1 MGKRLI
7 YIIFGLICYGNVLGL
22 EFGSDNIPDSYPNN
36 DAVPGTTVFEKRFG
50 DDAGRQT
57 IFRIP
62 SNSKTIGC
70 YINENSTT
78 SMTFTEAEFR
88 GNNNLYI
95 YYKSIGFLW
104 DSFHEKLNS
113 VSGEIESITI
123 YGDLEWSADERKDP
137 KWNRVNEGDESYVI
151 DIMKPQTTDGWQYDW
166 AETFSGKSSSI
177 ITSDFWE
184 KVETDDAAMKFYD
197 EHGYIDIRFRFV
209 FGVNVHY
216 RLHKDKSKNLEGYFH
231 TSYVTIRVQRC
242 KAGTLSVKGIN
253 KNPALNGDSTQGY
266 AIYEEQTSNIDVTSF
281 VEQHEGSEVVDL
293 VDGSRESK
301 PQNSKLLK
309 GQIDNSIEITYFIY
323 TSQKLIPGKEFTVQR
338 KVVNGSCKSNIIN
351 FKVLPKPIVEGVNE
365 DRDHTYCYS
374 GGIPIAGTPVGGHYS
389 TSIDGF
395 ATLHGKKCVLGNYG
409 QYESTYGIKYQWEYW
424 TDFNSVPQTIPLL
437 ESDDI
442 VPGSPLQIYDF
453 NNDQNGPDLIFPIY
467 ALRENVTYY
476 FRQKVILENFEGKIV
491 RPSQGLMGDHYV
503 VKLAKTIKPELFTL
517 NISEKNACKGDN
529 LNDIVFTAKY
539 EDEDPSEYNLEKFI
553 FNYSINGEELTS
565 ENGVETQRNYSDIQE
580 DVRFIVSIQDG
591 CGSEPIVK
599 EETIHVNPLPTFT
612 TENITTTS
620 NNISLTTSTSSSEDK
635 YLVVKGFRGRECKLV
650 ISDRES
656 STHKYF
662 YSEKNDGTD
671 LKPMTGGVY
680 KTNLTDDM
688 APVLY
693 IYKKRTVGT
702 NCISEPVKV
711 EFMIMDEV
719 TGNRFLIPAI
729 YVCPGSTVPELNEN
743 NAIPEAVMGQAT
755 AEYEWQYSNDGSSWY
770 KMSNV
775 NAEGESVY
783 FESKNYDGSWQ
794 RKINE
799 GEKVYLRRVVTSV
812 LPDGTELGKDLSDA
826 LTVTTYS
833 KPSPTIK
840 VNKLLAVDPK
850 CYGDTI
856 ALSMDLSNDQILEQQ
871 ALMTSRFGS
880 PLCLTKYWY
889 FHYDGEKY
897 KALKTSAKMDTYKMA
912 VTQSYM
918 IHSAVEFCGDTIF
931 STQPIEVVTHEKI
944 DVTPT
949 VSTCKVV
956 GNEVTI
962 RVAKDGHH
970 CEIHRGSEAF
980 PGNDDGVSIAKI
992 MLTEKKEYKYDI
1004 VVQNVETG
1012 CITTLKKSIKESEV
1026 KDRKTSVEIGPNGVS
1041 SETLV
1046 CAGTMIPLSSTMNDN
1061 EYASYSWS
1069 VNGDIKTG
1077 ETKNTLN
1084 FTFPEAGKDYK
1095 VKRTCYYYEG
1105 TELCY
1110 TVTDSTTIKTIGVLE
1125 APSITLSEDSVCNGE
1140 GVEVTV
1146 TAKGGGSG
1154 TVYDMFLMPGNLSQ
1168 DKRVSKDGFLVFNVN
1183 NLTGDSTFYAVVTDD
1198 KCTNKN
1204 IYKAESQK
1212 AKVTVEKDLSMTIKP
1227 ANNVITPEDFK
1238 NGKTTVS
1245 VILDNV
1251 SSGDVVTYTLN
1262 NGITTTASATIT
1274 YNGSAFSLP
1283 IDSTM
1288 FDTQQGTVDL
1298 KVHREG
1304 ARVGKCECN
1313 ATYQFQLNEGFSG
1326 TPIVTSNGKTD
1337 TIEVCAGQ
1345 EAELSVSNVDKITFG
1360 GESILQMTNAKWQW
1374 YYGNSPMADGDIYTF
1389 TVDAGRTYSYTVV
1402 FSGKDE
1408 GGRTR
1413 RISSTPFIVKGGAGM
1428 NVGGISFDGHE
1439 QKYIEFCKGSKAEVA
1454 MSCGLDP
1461 DKVSMRWEYS
1471 NTAAA
1476 DDWKEVPA
1484 AWNGNKTTEAKS
1496 IAIGV
1501 DNLGNKKTYFRVV
1514 AVDNCNT
1521 KSQST
1526 NYLSVN
1532 FKTDVENPRV
1542 SLASSSLYVS
1552 DQPLPDSITF
1562 NRYYYHDDPYVF
1574 LGRGEVE
1581 NLEGKKQKVFFGDD
1595 LHFGEN
1601 SVSVVRSE
1609 RAKISEEVCMSD
1621 TVDYT
1626 FTIYKRLVTPS
1637 LSKNPSDSAFCP
1649 NETRARYLHLDQIS
1663 GGDSATYKTSW
1674 QYKLE
1679 NNESWHALKEGDN
1692 MELFTANIGQ
1702 IEKNFDEHGQTV
1714 KITNLTQTVTF
1725 RAIVSC
1731 GGGYPGG
1738 YAISNE
1744 IPMNVYAPLKDNGI
1758 DYGTKEICYN
1768 SAIDTI
1774 KGYAAAGGS
1783 GKYTYTWEWSTDT
1796 VFTTIV
1802 KGEDNNPHFAPT
1814 NEGGK
1819 YNLKTTTYFRR
1830 KVSDDV
1836 CKTSFYSNV
1845 KKVVVRDSFSI
1856 LPEDVRYD
1864 RVASTGSR
1872 AEMYGITDFSQ
1883 SGTHDIQY
1891 IWWKT
1896 ENKEFARSE
1905 VSIPVQTEPLDVPN
1919 GDDSYIATY
1928 YVQSVRGG
1936 CPSANKLPIDI
1947 YVYNQTGGHIYV
1959 EDHDPEKGKYWICSG
1974 MKDIQIASD
1983 DYAPNATFTW
1993 FYLGINASQPSIIKR
2008 QVDGETLVNVTS
2020 PEVRLDTTNAVLGL
2034 KNMTGKRGTVHIYRR
2049 TGVETG
2055 GVMNYLYSD
2064 TIEINVVPTIESVSN
2079 GLYGSGLFDTPR
2091 GLAGEISVVDNKK
2104 NYCLGETP
2112 NKILG
2117 SLEND
2122 FATNYWDKFKDY
2134 IGPWLYDNNYPGG
2147 FKTYY
2152 EYQKNNGEWTH
2163 DTEYDYSQNQYAG
2176 SAPYFVEPDGLEM
2189 SGTYR
2194 VRRVMDDGC
2203 SSLASNEL
2211 VLSLFDQKLDPDT
2224 VTTYAFTPEATSYR
2238 VNVDDIRSGYEI
2250 GDSIFFNC
2258 KDRNVDLIWYLD
2270 PECTEVLADG
2280 SVWCSMTLTNEIAE
2294 QKAGEGAYIYVKAR
2308 REECIGEAVAIPF
2321 EYGTESNGGAI
2332 SILDSII
2339 CQNGTYSDIVNKQE
2353 ANGIYMAPKY
2363 GAMNWTYTWQYKY
2376 SRDSKVEWNNIEGET
2391 GMGLSADIINGLS
2404 SFSITDSTPL
2414 QIRRVATNDKGRVR
2428 YSNTLTLTH
2437 YKKLVPGTLSL
2448 NEAKDKFC
2456 AYDELPYV
2464 KKALP
2469 ASGGKVYGA
2478 YNVTWQYNINGGEW
2492 RTTNAIDSLY
2502 VGCLTDSLDRT
2513 VNNTISV
2520 RCKYADE
2527 CEEAIGEPIQ
2537 VTLYR
2542 TSSKPSIY
2550 QNSDSCNAESVILT
2564 VYKDEYEKTYHWY
2577 AIALHIN
2584 EDSTYTEEMYW
2595 HRTGDDNFIKRTT
2608 SMPADYYGVQ
2618 SEDMETGCFSDF
2630 YYFYVDSLPK
2640 LDQTAPIAPI
2650 AICPNSDLE
2659 IKGGSLSGG
2668 NGEKNFQWQISL
2680 TGMEEDFSNIIDGT
2694 TEDLQLPSK
2703 FIKTASYFRR
2713 IVTDMC
2719 DTDTSDIVY
2728 VGIRSKAN
2736 VSPED
2741 LSFDDFKCPLGIFSA
2756 QVVAEKD
2763 SLASSEY
2770 WLLGNDTIYAIG
2782 KSIQIEGFEGDSMSY
2797 LFSHYVTDS
2806 TGLTCQSEVIYV
2818 TAHNKPAII
2827 ENTNIITTEN
2837 YKPCIES
2844 TIRINGPS
2852 LGGSYPEQI
2861 RYTWYINGNEQVGE
2875 FEASLRTTARFSMS
2889 IFRVADN
2896 GCVKDT
2902 SNTLKLEGQ
2911 SVYSF
2916 DYSKELSMTV
2926 ESNVSDS
2933 SVVLNIQGA
2942 RNFDESYYFSG
2953 DGELPVASSNSIR
2966 LPYKYDIYKDSILEI
2981 YAKQSHCVEPFVL
2994 NPFRGGVISIDG
3006 DTVLCG
3012 GSKISPIVATELEG
3026 GLDYAG
3032 PISYQWQ
3039 YKNERTADFINIDD
3053 ATGKYYTPS
3062 VIDVPTTYRRLAYS
3076 KTMRY
3081 MSISNELTITI
3092 KSLVSMSG
3100 ITSNYSDSELD
3111 DFGLDH
3117 TQTSVLKTASLPMY
3131 LQDSVFNA
3139 DRVLWQK
3146 SHDLNEWNT
3155 VETME
3160 RNSTNMYEMRISD
3173 TALIVYYRVIGEND
3187 CGADTSKVF
3196 TVKTDIAPIITDDE
3210 LVLLDTICDGDKF
3223 ARIAYK
3229 NPRSDIYKYSYSLS
3243 TQNFLGLFDVKSSVP
3258 NDRVIEDKTATI
3270 KNDESLIEDGL
3281 AIFLP
3286 KESFDV
3292 TITRHVIATGATS
3305 KKVVHI
3311 VVDHFSSSFKYV
3323 VDGANEYQMGKEE
3336 NSVRLNQGSKVSFTA
3351 EATSD
3356 VKNSS
3361 DISYKWHLIEPL
3373 NLNYYSTFGG
3383 SVGIEG
3389 LTSKSQ
3395 SPSCYFYNAGTYKI
3409 RLEVTDGI
3417 CRSVLSDSA
3426 LYIDKSS
3433 VRSYKIAA
3441 AFADEGDV
3449 FENEAVVGPLYV
3461 DVTPTLVK
3469 TSFEI
3474 SSNVEDG
3481 LPYEVIDEVGLK
3493 VKEGVLFKT
3502 ERIDATTWRSGVY
3515 IVNVNGMIFKII
3527 KM

>member
-1 MGKRLI
+1 MKKIIILFLYGLFCFSNIMGQNSGSVGIPDNSASELYAPGPTKILKQWNTNEESASQFEIPTGDIHSQIEGEKEGKQMEFNKDEFIQYGSIKITRGE
-7 YIIFGLICYGNVLGL
+7 IIAVGSHYKNNNRYKYSYKWKSVKVRDDIEWSFNKTSWYNCKNFYVNEVPPDEKGGNSYNATFVFQGKTIEIDASKLWTNGVMKNEYAKK
-22 EFGSDNIPDSYPNN
+22 EFDEKGTITLYFRFSNFVEVKFEMNSDNT
-36 DAVPGTTVFEKRFG
+36 GT
-50 DDAGRQT
+50 
-57 IFRIP
+57 
-62 SNSKTIGC
+62 
-70 YINENSTT
+70 
-78 SMTFTEAEFR
+78 MT
-88 GNNNLYI
+88 
-95 YYKSIGFLW
+95 
-104 DSFHEKLNS
+104 
-113 VSGEIESITI
+113 
-123 YGDLEWSADERKDP
+123 
-137 KWNRVNEGDESYVI
+137 
-151 DIMKPQTTDGWQYDW
+151 
-166 AETFSGKSSSI
+166 
-177 ITSDFWE
+177 
-184 KVETDDAAMKFYD
+184 
-197 EHGYIDIRFRFV
+197 
-209 FGVNVHY
+209 
-216 RLHKDKSKNLEGYFH
+216 GYFH
-231 TSYVTIRVQRC
+231 QESKLAKSIIVNRC
-242 KAGTLSVKGIN
+242 DAGTLEVKGEG
-253 KNPALNGDSTQGY
+253 KNPVINNDPANGY
-266 AIYEEQTSNIDVTSF
+266 AIYEEQTSNIDVTSS

-301 PQNSKLLK
+301 PQNSNLLK
-309 GQIDNSIEITYFIY
+309 GQIDNSIDITYFIY

-374 GGIPIAGTPVGGHYS
+374 GGIPVAGTSVGTYYS
-389 TSIDGF
+389 SSKNGF
-395 ATLHGKKCVLGNYG
+395 AELKGKKCVLGNYG

-517 NISEKNACKGDN
+517 DISEKNACKGEN
-529 LNDIVFTAKY
+529 LNDIVFSAKY
-539 EDEDPSEYNLEKFI
+539 EDEDPSDYNLEKFI
-553 FNYSINGEELTS
+553 FNYSINGEEFTS

-599 EETIHVNPLPTFT
+599 EAAIHVNPLPTFT

-620 NNISLTTSTSSSEDK
+620 NNISLTTNSSSSGEN

-650 ISDRES
+650 ISDKES

-693 IYKKRTVGT
+693 FYKKRTVGT
-702 NCISEPVKV
+702 SCISEPVKV

-719 TGNRFLIPAI
+719 AGNRFLVSTI

-743 NAIPEAVMGQAT
+743 NAIPEAIMGKTIAQ
-755 AEYEWQYSNDGSSWY
+755 YEWQYSTNGSSWY
-770 KMSNV
+770 RMSNV
-775 NAEGESVY
+775 SAEGESVY

-812 LPDGTELGKDLSDA
+812 LPDGTELGKDVSDA

-833 KPSPTIK
+833 KPSPTVK
-840 VNKLLAVDPK
+840 VNKSQAVNPT

-856 ALSMDLSNDQILEQQ
+856 TLSMSLNNDQILEQQ

-880 PLCLTKYWY
+880 PLCLAKYWY
-889 FHYDGEKY
+889 FHHDGEKY
-897 KALKTSAKMDTYKMA
+897 KALKVFKDKATDYKMPA
-912 VTQSYM
+912 TQNYM

-931 STQPIEVVTHEKI
+931 SAQPIEVVTHEKI
-944 DVTPT
+944 DVAPT
-949 VSTCKVV
+949 VSACKVV

-970 CEIHRGSEAF
+970 CEIHRGNEPF

-1004 VVQNVETG
+1004 EVQNVETE
-1012 CITTLKKSIKESEV
+1012 CKTILHKSIKESEI
-1026 KDRKTSVEIGPNGVS
+1026 KDRKASVEIGPNGVS

-1146 TAKGGGSG
+1146 TVKGGGSG
-1154 TVYDMFLMPGNLSQ
+1154 TVYDMVLMPGNLSQ

-1238 NGKTTVS
+1238 NGKTTIS
-1245 VILDNV
+1245 VVLDNV
-1251 SSGDVVTYTLN
+1251 SSGDVVTYTLS
-1262 NGITTTASATIT
+1262 NGITTTASTTIT
-1274 YNGSAFSLP
+1274 YNGSAFSLS

-1288 FDTQQGTVDL
+1288 FDTDPKTVDL
-1298 KVHREG
+1298 IVHRKG
-1304 ARVGKCECN
+1304 ARVGKCECI

-1345 EAELSVSNVDKITFG
+1345 EAELSVSNADKITFG
-1360 GESILQMTNAKWQW
+1360 EENILKMKDAKWQW

-1428 NVGGISFDGHE
+1428 NVGGISFDGYG

-1461 DKVSMRWEYS
+1461 DKVSMKWEYS

-1526 NYLSVN
+1526 NYLSVS
-1532 FKTDVENPRV
+1532 FKMDVENPRV
-1542 SLASSSLYVS
+1542 SLASSSLYAS

-1609 RAKISEEVCMSD
+1609 KARISEEICMSD

-1626 FTIYKRLVTPS
+1626 FTIFEKLEVPVLNKS
-1637 LSKNPSDSAFCP
+1637 HVDSFFCP
-1649 NETRARYLHLDQIS
+1649 NDGQSKYLYLSKIT
-1663 GGDSATYKTSW
+1663 GGDSATYKTTW

-1679 NNESWHALKEGDN
+1679 NNESWYLVKEGDN
-1692 MELFTANIGQ
+1692 MELFTATFGK
-1702 IEKNFDEHGQTV
+1702 IERNFDTYGQSV
-1714 KITNLTQTVTF
+1714 MITNLNQTITF

-1738 YAISNE
+1738 YTISNE
-1744 IPMNVYAPLKDNGI
+1744 IPMNVYAPLKDNDI
-1758 DYGTKEICYN
+1758 DYGTKTICFN

-1774 KGYAAAGGS
+1774 KGYAAVGGS
-1783 GKYTYTWEWSTDT
+1783 GKYTYTWEWSNDT
-1796 VFTTIV
+1796 IFTTIV
-1802 KGEDNNPHFAPT
+1802 KGEDNNPYFAPT

-1891 IWWKT
+1891 IWWET

-1974 MKDIQIASD
+1974 TKDIQIASD

-2034 KNMTGKRGTVHIYRR
+2034 KNTTGKRGTVHIYRR

-2176 SAPYFVEPDGLEM
+2176 SASYFVEPDGLEM

-2339 CQNGTYSDIVNKQE
+2339 CQNGTYSDIVNKQD

-2376 SRDSKVEWNNIEGET
+2376 SRDSKVGWNNIEGET
-2391 GMGLSADIINGLS
+2391 GMGLSADVINGLS
-2404 SFSITDSTPL
+2404 SFYITDSTPL
-2414 QIRRVATNDKGRVR
+2414 LIRRVATNDKGRVR

-2527 CEEAIGEPIQ
+2527 CEETIGEPIQ

-2618 SEDMETGCFSDF
+2618 SEDMESGCFSDF

-2668 NGEKNFQWQISL
+2668 NGEKSFQWQISL
-2680 TGMEEDFSNIIDGT
+2680 TGKDEDFSDIIDGT

-2763 SLASSEY
+2763 SLATSEY

-2782 KSIQIEGFEGDSMSY
+2782 KSIQMEGFEGDSMSY

-2861 RYTWYINGNEQVGE
+2861 RYTWYINDNEQVGE
-2875 FEASLRTTARFSMS
+2875 FEANLRTTASISMS
-2889 IFRVADN
+2889 IYRVADN

-2902 SNTLKLEGQ
+2902 SNTLKIEGQ

-2953 DGELPVASSNSIR
+2953 DGELPIASSNSIL
-2966 LPYKYDIYKDSILEI
+2966 LPYKYDVYKDSILEI
-2981 YAKQSHCVEPFVL
+2981 YAKQSHCVKPFVL

-3100 ITSNYSDSELD
+3100 ITTNYSDSELD

-3196 TVKTDIAPIITDDE
+3196 TVKTDIAPLITDDE
-3210 LVLLDTICDGDKF
+3210 LVLLDTICEGDKF

-3243 TQNFLGLFDVKSSVP
+3243 TENFYALFDVKSSVP

-3305 KKVVHI
+3305 KKVVHF
-3311 VVDHFSSSFKYV
+3311 VVDHFSSSFKYI
-3323 VDGANEYQMGKEE
+3323 VDGANEYPMGQRE
-3336 NSVRLNQGSKVSFTA
+3336 NSIRLNQGSKVSFTA
-3351 EATSD
+3351 EAKSD
-3356 VKNSS
+3356 VKSNS

-3373 NLNYYSTFGG
+3373 NLKYYSTFGG

-3395 SPSCYFYNAGTYKI
+3395 NPECYFYNAGTYKI
-3409 RLEVTDGI
+3409 TLEVTDGI
-3417 CRSVLSDSA
+3417 CKSTLSDSA
-3426 LYIDKSS
+3426 LYIDKST
-3433 VRSYKIAA
+3433 VRSYLVGA
-3441 AFADEGDV
+3441 AFTDSDEPID
-3449 FENEAVVGPLYV
+3449 FQMPEIATYV
-3461 DVTPTLVK
+3461 DVYPSVVESSL
-3469 TSFEI
+3469 EI
-3474 SSNVEDG
+3474 VTNAKVS

-3493 VKEGVLFKT
+3493 VKKGKVSGHVS
-3502 ERIDATTWRSGVY
+3502 IDATSWRSGVY
-3515 IVNVNGMIFKII
+3515 MIVVGDMITKVI
-3527 KM
+3527 KR